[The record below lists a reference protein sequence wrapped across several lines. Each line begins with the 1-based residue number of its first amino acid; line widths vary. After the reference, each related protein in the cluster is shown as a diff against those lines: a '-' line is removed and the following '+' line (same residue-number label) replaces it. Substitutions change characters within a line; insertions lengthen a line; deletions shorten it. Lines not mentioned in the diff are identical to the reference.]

1 MKNSPGRRVSVRQLQ
16 VLADF
21 RYQLRLFLLFSEK
34 AAAKAA
40 LQPQQHQ
47 LMLQIAGAPDGVATT
62 IGYVAER
69 LGLRHNS
76 VVELSDRCAE
86 LGLIRR
92 VQGEI
97 DRRCVVLGLTAEG
110 RRVLDTLSL
119 DHAQELRILAP
130 ELIRTLTAVQQQ
142 SDRRAKAGGDES

>member
-1 MKNSPGRRVSVRQLQ
+1 METSSSRRISVRQLQ

-21 RYQLRLFLLFSEK
+21 RYQLRCFLVFSEK

-47 LMLQIAGAPDGVATT
+47 LMLQIAGAPDAVATT
-62 IGYVAER
+62 IGYVADR

-86 LGLIRR
+86 LGLILR

-97 DRRCVVLGLTAEG
+97 DRRCVLLELTAEG
-110 RRVLDTLSL
+110 RRVLDALSV

-130 ELIRTLTAVQQQ
+130 ELIRTLTAVQLQ
-142 SDRRAKAGGDES
+142 SDRPAKAGSDES